1 MFTDNER
8 NQFEDWQKKWDAA
21 SEQMSK
27 DYANEMAKKGQKK
40 AEQPSTSWLTN
51 TPMEKDYKD
60 NNQID
65 SDPMWRDIFY
75 RSQQISGGLI
85 TEDQI
90 TEDQVKYSDGEKKPD
105 ASFGGFTPTKTN
117 PTTQSSVGPDGGVRV
132 TKNWSDSEDL
142 RELDDI
148 KRRVEQ
154 MERKHHEAEVQSEK
168 SAGGLKKQLES
179 LRDRIHK
186 LSEKINR
193 EPEVDVT

>member
-8 NQFEDWQKKWDAA
+8 NQFEDWQRKWDAA

-27 DYANEMAKKGQKK
+27 DYAEEMAKKGQKK

-51 TPMEKDYKD
+51 APMERDYKD
-60 NNQID
+60 NKEID
-65 SDPMWRDIFY
+65 AEPTWRDIFY
-75 RSQQISGGLI
+75 RSQQISGL
-85 TEDQI
+85 I

-117 PTTQSSVGPDGGVRV
+117 PTTQSSTGPDGVAPDGGVRV

-154 MERKHHEAEVQSEK
+154 MERKHHEAEVMSEK
-168 SAGGLKKQLES
+168 PAGGLKKQLES